1 MPREKKLSKKAA
13 AAAAAAAAVLTTAQ
27 NEKDEDDCSVAS
39 DRTESTAQLSDEEC
53 VSESECYEQKVRDAM
68 DLAVVK
74 SVHTRTNALTAL
86 TTAMQKRVLTTFLLD
101 HHQTLSDIAERSLKK
116 GKGAEQ
122 VAAARLINLLVLS
135 LSELPQAEEVYKA
148 VSGVLTVTLTDPSM
162 THTTRLECAHTLSVC
177 TFIACHDLAEVMN
190 AMNKLHSVFA
200 ASLPKGNGDLPNH
213 PLGLSSLHT
222 AALSGFCLLLCL
234 LSPATLYTMANKL
247 IKEMCDLLG
256 QSDVDLRIQAGEGV
270 ALIYESAR
278 THNAHY
284 YCTQQRTLISVLQ
297 DLATDSHKFRAKRDR
312 KHQRAS
318 FREIIKTVEGIGNT
332 ATAGKNA
339 SGSTGAGVIGNT
351 ATAGGGV
358 INELITLGPK
368 HARQELILDSWS
380 LKIQYDSLCKVLNE
394 GLNTHITYNV
404 GVRDVFSLGPPP
416 MQLTPSVASLTK
428 RNHKKIN
435 RESPASKARQ
445 MTRNKNRDN
454 RAAAKTYDD

>member
-213 PLGLSSLHT
+213 P
-222 AALSGFCLLLCL
+222 
-234 LSPATLYTMANKL
+234 PATLYTMANKL